1 MSKSEYKR
9 LCIQDPMR
17 MADELAK
24 LKEELAAAH
33 QAGYNQ
39 CLKEL
44 VRVMEQFGIA
54 NQALA
59 NPPSL
64 EAVERKKLE
73 DEISVLEEASNELDG
88 YYLQPLYR
96 MIAERKAKLKEMK

>member
-1 MSKSEYKR
+1 MSKSELKR

-17 MADELAK
+17 MANELSK

-44 VRVMEQFGIA
+44 
-54 NQALA
+54 
-59 NPPSL
+59 S
-64 EAVERKKLE
+64 ERE
-73 DEISVLEEASNELDG
+73 
-88 YYLQPLYR
+88 PLYFADIYLHCLAGR
-96 MIAERKAKLKEMK
+96 SLILRPTYPKE